1 MKGSRDV
8 SEQLATMNS
17 PAAAKR
23 LLSES
28 EQRES
33 ATSVSLPAAAF
44 RALFEKRRLRG
55 YMRLGSWA
63 ARLFPSMQRTILQY
77 QGTSISLDLR
87 RIDHQ
92 TTFLDGAGVFESD
105 ERRLLEEVVPAGGT
119 AIDVGANV
127 GLFTISL
134 AKLVGPTGLVISYEP
149 DSKNL
154 LTNTAAFSQVL
165 VRPVAVSDKEEQ
177 VTFRLHRSS
186 SLSRIVPQSAR
197 SMKDL
202 SIAAVTLD
210 AEMFRHNLPR
220 IDFLK
225 IDVEGGEANVLAG
238 APQLLSDQ
246 QAPVIMF
253 EWIPGFRERWLK
265 SALAIMKDSVGDGWR
280 LFRVG
285 WNQPVAEIQDFAEP
299 ETEAN
304 IFAFPPNRSVALQKF
319 LEAAGLLS

>member
-1 MKGSRDV
+1 
-8 SEQLATMNS
+8 MNS
-17 PAAAKR
+17 PVAAKP
-23 LLSES
+23 LSPES

-33 ATSVSLPAAAF
+33 AGSVPIPAAVF
-44 RALFEKRRLRG
+44 RALFEKRRPRG

-63 ARLFPSMQRTILQY
+63 ARLFPSMQQTRLQY

-92 TTFLDGAGVFESD
+92 TTFLDGAGTFESD
-105 ERRLLEEVVPAGGT
+105 ERRLLEEIVPAGGT
-119 AIDVGANV
+119 AIDVGANI
-127 GLFTISL
+127 GLFTLSL

-149 DSKNL
+149 DSQNL
-154 LTNTAAFSQVL
+154 LTNTAAFSQVQ

-186 SLSRIVPQSAR
+186 SLSRIVPKSAR

-202 SIAAVTLD
+202 SIDAVTLD
-210 AEMFRHNLPR
+210 AEKFRHSLTR

-225 IDVEGGEANVLAG
+225 IDVEGAEANVLAG
-238 APQLLSDQ
+238 APQLLSDEH
-246 QAPVIMF
+246 APVIMF
-253 EWIPGFRERWLK
+253 EWIPGFRGRWQK
-265 SALAIMKDSVGDGWR
+265 SALAVLKDSVGDGWR

-285 WNQPVAEIQDFAEP
+285 WNQPVAEIKNFAEP

-304 IFAFPPNRSVALQKF
+304 IFAFPPNRSLALQRF
-319 LEAAGLLS
+319 LDAAGLLS